1 MTVPVNSC
9 SRKTVRSSTSASN
22 RLQLFLV
29 EENPLAASFLTS
41 ILGAHFDLEPINVTA
56 LAKGKQQSG
65 MAVIVVDL
73 NALRMPASQ
82 LLLRLQQAWEEPRIV
97 VLDFPLPKP
106 EWLRLLPWGIRGFVP
121 YCEAGV
127 HLRQACCAV
136 HAGKMWMSRTLLE
149 RYVENSATG
158 TRQKTDPAL
167 TGRETEIVELVRQR
181 LSNKE
186 VAFRLQITESTVKF
200 HLKNIFAKLQIHD
213 RNNLQPFLEDFS
225 LNSTAT

>member
-1 MTVPVNSC
+1 MTVPVHSC
-9 SRKTVRSSTSASN
+9 SRNTARSSTSASDK
-22 RLQLFLV
+22 LQLFLV
-29 EENPLAASFLTS
+29 EENPLAASFLSS
-41 ILGAHFDLEPINVTA
+41 ILEAHFALETISVTA
-56 LAKGKQQSG
+56 LAKLKKQSG
-65 MAVIVVDL
+65 IAVIVVDL

-82 LLLRLQQAWEEPRIV
+82 LLPRLQQAWEDPRIV

-121 YCEAGV
+121 YSEAGA

-149 RYVENSATG
+149 LYFENSATG
-158 TRQKTDPAL
+158 ARQKTDPVL
-167 TGRETEIVELVRQR
+167 TGRETAIAELVRQR

-213 RNNLQPFLEDFS
+213 RNNLQPLLEDS
-225 LNSTAT
+225 LKSTAT